1 MTTPSSAQKVTKYLY
16 FRDGSLKDVRW
27 PTSTWPPTIMTQHTY
42 YKNGPRNL
50 TAYGQLSGEGW
61 YHTSR
66 FYNARGEMTRIKHR
80 HSNQSVGGA
89 QWNQERIAE
98 VVYGLDP
105 AGNPLRIDEYYD
117 AAGSYHRSDYEYD
130 EFARLTGWTFG
141 GDTKSWT
148 YDWVGNWLTSSDGTF
163 VTDPDVDW
171 LDSSPAP
178 SATYDYNKLG
188 ALEDMTVSANT
199 DTFSYDPQELLS
211 QVSYG
216 GGGSSTMVWDADQ
229 QRQKLT
235 NSGGSTY
242 FVYDPTAGVP
252 AVLVETDGE
261 NETFYVREPGGEL
274 IARAQGETRQYYFF
288 DRLGSTIAMVPAVE
302 ANPTDRLFHTP
313 WGELVTTG
321 ARASTV
327 GTTANPYRYVG
338 QLGYYYHHQDSGLQD
353 WMQLGVRFYEPEL
366 GRFER
371 RDPYRPTGNAAYGY
385 AAAKPTR
392 VVDPSGMIVSL
403 PLDAAERAT
412 ADIQCT
418 KAAQSSTPT
427 AISAWLLR
435 MNNAESTRRLIP
447 GGFQPVLEW
456 YSKLGGNGVV
466 NAVAHCVTAC
476 KIKSTCRPEAC
487 QDWQSREFLRGFP
500 NPWRRES
507 EMDFRNNQQGFGCA
521 DRHDGSDSGC
531 VNCCMN
537 KALTGSLRTLE

>member
-1 MTTPSSAQKVTKYLY
+1 MIQGQEA
-16 FRDGSLKDVRW
+16 R
-27 PTSTWPPTIMTQHTY
+27 
-42 YKNGPRNL
+42 

-66 FYNARGEMTRIKHR
+66 TYNARGEMTRIKHR
-80 HSNQSVGGA
+80 HSNQLVGGT

-98 VVYGLDP
+98 VVYGLD
-105 AGNPLRIDEYYD
+105 AGGNPLRIDEYYD
-117 AAGSYHRSDYEYD
+117 AAGDYHRSDYEYD

-141 GDTKSWT
+141 GDTKNWT

-178 SATYDYNKLG
+178 SATYDYTKLG

-199 DTFSYDPQELLS
+199 DTFSYDDQELLS

-216 GGGSSTMVWDADQ
+216 AGGSSTMTWDADQ

-235 NSGGSTY
+235 NPGGSTY

-274 IARAQGETRQYYFF
+274 IARAQGQTRQYYFF

-302 ANPTDRLFHTP
+302 ANPTDRLFYTP
-313 WGELVTTG
+313 WGELATSG

-327 GTTANPYRYVG
+327 GTTVNPYRYVG

-353 WMQLGVRFYEPEL
+353 WMQLGVRLYQPEL

-371 RDPYRPTGNAAYGY
+371 RDPIGGREASTYSYVGGRPLAAF
-385 AAAKPTR
+385 
-392 VVDPSGMIVSL
+392 DPSGLIPAPPASL
-403 PLDAAERAT
+403 PDVGGALLFLNGYDCEPCWGKAREAADTNWYRFVEGEGRSGHPLPRT
-412 ADIQCT
+412 RDI
-418 KAAQSSTPT
+418 
-427 AISAWLLR
+427 AWGDF
-435 MNNAESTRRLIP
+435 
-447 GGFQPVLEW
+447 GGQGW
-456 YSKLGGNGVV
+456 G
-466 NAVAHCVTAC
+466 NAVAHCNMSCEVGRRCAKGWRAYT
-476 KIKSTCRPEAC
+476 
-487 QDWQSREFLRGFP
+487 QGRELLRKVHP
-500 NPWRRES
+500 PS
-507 EMDFRNNQQGFGCA
+507 QMDFHNNRAGFGCA
-521 DRHDGSDSGC
+521 DGSSN
-531 VNCCMN
+531 NCMRCCLN
-537 KALTGSLRTLE
+537 KLGQGRLKALH